1 MAVGKIGRPTDAPKK
16 NELKFRAD
24 DRTAEMLKEC
34 SERLGVSQ
42 AEVLRQGVNKIHAD
56 IQKEEGK

>member
-24 DRTAEMLKEC
+24 DKTSEMLKEC
-34 SERLGVSQ
+34 SELLGVSQ
-42 AEVLRQGVNKIHAD
+42 AEVLRQGVHLIYNELC
-56 IQKEEGK
+56 KEHGK